1 MKQARTFREIL
12 QLIRFAVKAVFLVLI
27 LGSKC
32 LLSWRLKNSAVFKKE
47 WLSLSHGN
55 KSVPGILYTTKRDRV
70 RPVFLFIAGIG
81 TYITKRRFFHR
92 LAQSLALAGYHAV
105 IYEDPGLDNGS
116 LSLKTAGNVKHVI
129 RAISDNQITDAKRI
143 VLIGS
148 DFSARFIMS
157 AIADK
162 NISCLVRSILLFAPV
177 SDLKTSSK
185 FAFTGKIRA
194 FGKLSYLE
202 PASSPRFVFLNNIF
216 KEYFKKD
223 LSPGVHSAIEDLLK
237 NRTDIALRNI
247 HRLDVD
253 AKNNLLSIFRGDIE
267 PEEVDRLLKI
277 NYQRLEN
284 RVFEP
289 LSEHNLGKPVF
300 LIHNILDR
308 YVDYGQ
314 STMLFDRLYS
324 SAGIFLHLTNFLIGD
339 EAMSVFSNPARWFK
353 GAAVLSSVF
362 YRLLAVVYTSKN
374 LPYNPTGKPLRYR
387 I

>member
-1 MKQARTFREIL
+1 MKQARTFREML
-12 QLIRFAVKAVFLVLI
+12 QLIRLAVKAVFLVLM
-27 LGSKC
+27 LGNRR
-32 LLSWRLKNSAVFKKE
+32 LFNRRLKNSTVFIKE
-47 WLSLSHGN
+47 WLSLSYGN
-55 KSVPGILYTTKRDRV
+55 KSVPGILYTTQRERV
-70 RPVFLFIAGIG
+70 RPVFLLIAGIG
-81 TYITKRRFFHR
+81 TYNNKRRLFHR

-105 IYEDPGLDNGS
+105 IYEDPDLDNGS
-116 LSLKTAGNVKHVI
+116 LSLRTVENIKHVV
-129 RAISDNQITDAKRI
+129 RAISVDQSADAKRI

-157 AIADK
+157 AITDK
-162 NISCLVRSILLFAPV
+162 NISCLVRSVLLFSPV
-177 SDLKTSSK
+177 SDIKTSSK

-216 KEYFKKD
+216 REYFRRD
-223 LSPGVHSAIEDLLK
+223 LSPGIQSIIEELLK
-237 NRTDIALRNI
+237 NRTDIALRDI

-284 RVFEP
+284 RMFDP
-289 LSEHNLGKPVF
+289 LPEHDLGKPVF

-324 SAGIFLHLTNFLIGD
+324 STGIYLHLTNFLIGD
-339 EAMSVFSNPARWFK
+339 EAVSVFSSPARRFK
-353 GAAVLSSVF
+353 GAAVLSGAF
-362 YRLLAVVYTSKN
+362 YRLFAAVYTSKN
-374 LPYNPTGKPLRYR
+374 LPYNPEGKPLRYR

>member
-1 MKQARTFREIL
+1 MKQARTFQEML
-12 QLIRFAVKAVFLVLI
+12 HLIRLAVKAVFLVLI
-27 LGSKC
+27 LGSRC
-32 LLSWRLKNSAVFKKE
+32 LFNWRLKNNTVFKKE
-47 WLSLSHGN
+47 WLSLSDGN
-55 KSVPGILYTTKRDRV
+55 KSVPGILYTTQRDRT
-70 RPVFLFIAGIG
+70 RPVFLLIAGIG
-81 TYITKRRFFHR
+81 TYINKRRFFHR
-92 LAQSLALAGYHAV
+92 LAQSLAMAGYHAV

-116 LSLKTAGNVKHVI
+116 LSLKTVEDIKHVI
-129 RAISDNQITDAKRI
+129 RAIATNQIADAKRI

-162 NISCLVRSILLFAPV
+162 NINCLVRSILLFSPV

-185 FAFTGKIRA
+185 FAFTGKMRA

-202 PASSPRFVFLNNIF
+202 PASSSRFVFLNNIF

-223 LSPGVHSAIEDLLK
+223 LSPGVRSVIEDLLK
-237 NRTDIALRNI
+237 NRTDLALRNI

-267 PEEVDRLLKI
+267 SEEVNRLLKI
-277 NYQRLEN
+277 NNQRLEN
-284 RVFEP
+284 RVFDP
-289 LSEHNLGKPVF
+289 LPEHDLGKPVF

-314 STMLFDRLYS
+314 STMLFNRLHS
-324 SAGIFLHLTNFLIGD
+324 SAGIYLHLTNFLIGD
-339 EAMSVFSNPARWFK
+339 EAKSVFSNPVRWLR
-353 GAAVLSSVF
+353 GAAVLSNAF

-374 LPYNPTGKPLRYR
+374 IPYNPTGKPLRYR

>member
-1 MKQARTFREIL
+1 MKQARTFREML
-12 QLIRFAVKAVFLVLI
+12 HLIRLAVKAVFLVLT
-27 LGSKC
+27 LGIRR
-32 LLSWRLKNSAVFKKE
+32 LFNWRLKNSTVLKKE
-47 WLSLSHGN
+47 WLSLSYGN
-55 KSVPGILYTTKRDRV
+55 KSVPGILYTTQRNRV

-81 TYITKRRFFHR
+81 TYINKRRFFHR
-92 LAQSLALAGYHAV
+92 LAQSLALAGYHAI
-105 IYEDPGLDNGS
+105 IYEDPDLDNGS
-116 LSLKTAGNVKHVI
+116 LSSKTVENIKHVV
-129 RAISDNQITDAKRI
+129 RAISVNQIADAKRI

-157 AIADK
+157 AITDK
-162 NISCLVRSILLFAPV
+162 NINCLVRSILLFSPV
-177 SDLKTSSK
+177 SGMKTSSK

-216 KEYFKKD
+216 KEYFKRD
-223 LSPGVHSAIEDLLK
+223 LSPVVQSVIEDLLK

-247 HRLDVD
+247 QRLDVD
-253 AKNNLLSIFRGDIE
+253 VKNNLLSIFRGDIE

-284 RVFEP
+284 RAFDP
-289 LSEHNLGKPVF
+289 LSEYDLGKPVF

-324 SAGIFLHLTNFLIGD
+324 SNGIYLHLTNFLIGD
-339 EAMSVFSNPARWFK
+339 EATSVFSNPARRLK
-353 GAAVLSSVF
+353 GAAVLSGTF
-362 YRLLAVVYTSKN
+362 YRLLAAVYTSKN
-374 LPYNPTGKPLRYR
+374 LPYNPEGKPLRYR